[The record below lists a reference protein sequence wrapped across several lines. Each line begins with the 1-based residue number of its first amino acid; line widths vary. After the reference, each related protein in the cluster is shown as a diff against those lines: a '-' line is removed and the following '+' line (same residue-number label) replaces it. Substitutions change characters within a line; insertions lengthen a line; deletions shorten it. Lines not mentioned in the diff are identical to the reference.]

1 MAKKVKQNGCLF
13 EEIPSPI
20 IWDILSRLPTKT
32 CLISKLVCKDWYA
45 IITDPEF
52 ADFRRSH
59 GCYTTVLL
67 RGNFCSKQRRRSL
80 LLLDLLHP
88 KIDETDNLIVN
99 ADEMIRFKTQFRIR
113 NQQYLH
119 PVNVCNGVIFLKSSD
134 WGPYVVCN
142 LLTGQ
147 YLIVK
152 EARRPC
158 YSVNGVWLGYCHVS
172 KQFKVLRVL
181 ERYRGGTRSYVTEI
195 RIIGTKK
202 WRTISNTDP
211 LDDLFLDDA
220 VFFKDSL
227 HIYSRKEK
235 CILSFHFGYEKF
247 VCIPLPCE
255 TNCNNDDSSLCI
267 LDSCLCF
274 STISDDDRQCEI
286 WEMKD
291 YGVKDSWVKVTVVKY
306 TDIPLSNNR
315 PTYIPLVRMGSE
327 KVLLASTYNR
337 WSYCGLSVVDIE
349 SGEYKRISVLGV
361 SFFSLLALHPTFS
374 KLQKCSKKFKIAN
387 LCKW

>member
-1 MAKKVKQNGCLF
+1 
-13 EEIPSPI
+13 
-20 IWDILSRLPTKT
+20 
-32 CLISKLVCKDWYA
+32 
-45 IITDPEF
+45 
-52 ADFRRSH
+52 
-59 GCYTTVLL
+59 
-67 RGNFCSKQRRRSL
+67 
-80 LLLDLLHP
+80 
-88 KIDETDNLIVN
+88 
-99 ADEMIRFKTQFRIR
+99 MIRFKTQFRIR

-387 LCKW
+387 LSQNPMFREKTKHLKRDMHYVREQVEAGLIQTFHVSSAAQIADILTKALNSQQHHTLSLKLGLTSLVQLEGGV